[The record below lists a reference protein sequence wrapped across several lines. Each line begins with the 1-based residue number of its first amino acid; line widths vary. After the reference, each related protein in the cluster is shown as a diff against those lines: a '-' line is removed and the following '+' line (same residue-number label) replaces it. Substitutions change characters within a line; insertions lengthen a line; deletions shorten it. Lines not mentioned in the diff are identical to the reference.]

1 MTCNDCRWKTE
12 RNKCPW
18 DFMYEGTEYAE
29 DCIDFR
35 NVNNE
40 KDAFIELEEGDPNVY
55 DNR

>member
-1 MTCNDCRWKTE
+1 MTCNECRWKTE

-18 DFMYEGTEYAE
+18 NFMYEGTEYAE

-35 NVNNE
+35 NVNSE